1 MFVIPATG
9 AAVANGPGAVTRAPL
24 QWRGSAVNL
33 WSWTPQHSQALDN
46 IVDNNN
52 DNDNN
57 NNNDN
62 NDDMYVADS
71 PLVPARCTR
80 TGAR

>member
-33 WSWTPQHSQALDN
+33 WSWTPQHSQALALDN

-52 DNDNN
+52 NH

>member
-46 IVDNNN
+46 IADNNNNNNNN
-52 DNDNN
+52 DNDNK
-57 NNNDN
+57 
-62 NDDMYVADS
+62 DDMYVADS

>member
-1 MFVIPATG
+1 MIVIPATG

-33 WSWTPQHSQALDN
+33 WSWTPQHSQALALDN

-52 DNDNN
+52 NH

-62 NDDMYVADS
+62 NVDMKVADS
-71 PLVPARCTR
+71 PLVPA
-80 TGAR
+80 

>member
-46 IVDNNN
+46 IADNNN
-52 DNDNN
+52 NH

-62 NDDMYVADS
+62 NVDMKVADS